1 MAPKPHG
8 KGIADELDELVQR
21 NLAEQS
27 FDPLAAIDIGDIDL
41 DSLMDNESD
50 MNIDGVAET
59 NEEEADADDETQPP
73 SQHEEGTGVLLCIF
87 L

>member
-50 MNIDGVAET
+50 MNIDGVEET
-59 NEEEADADDETQPP
+59 NEEEDADDETQPP
-73 SQHEEGTGVLLCIF
+73 SQHEGTGVLLCIF